1 MQDFNNHQED
11 QNNPKNNLDDLYQ
24 EVILEHGRKPR
35 NFYPMPDYTRARIG
49 HNPLCGDELT
59 LFLDI
64 QENRIKR
71 ISFQGQGC
79 AIFTASASLMTE
91 ALMGKTLE
99 EAEILFS
106 EVHELLMGKLNP
118 ENFESLGKL
127 QVLKGVNEF
136 PVRVKCAA
144 LAWRTL
150 EAVIKNQAQDEI
162 STE

>member
-1 MQDFNNHQED
+1 MQEFNAHEEHNHQ
-11 QNNPKNNLDDLYQ
+11 NNLHDLYQ

-35 NFYPMPDYTRARIG
+35 NFYVMPDYTHARIG

-64 QENRIKR
+64 QENKIKR

-91 ALMGKTLE
+91 ALLGKTPE
-99 EAEILFS
+99 EAEKLFS
-106 EVHELLMGKLNP
+106 EVHELLRGNLHP
-118 ENFESLGKL
+118 EKSENLGKL
-127 QVLKGVNEF
+127 EVLKGVHEF

-150 EAVIKNQAQDEI
+150 EAIIKNQQHDEV